1 MIVSSSAKVVPGNTP
16 FTCHLIVHILHVHE
30 PSSAIRN
37 AKEIANV
44 LIDKYGVRVN
54 VPPM

>member
-16 FTCHLIVHILHVHE
+16 FTCHLIVHIFHVHE

-44 LIDKYGVRVN
+44 LIDKYGVRIN